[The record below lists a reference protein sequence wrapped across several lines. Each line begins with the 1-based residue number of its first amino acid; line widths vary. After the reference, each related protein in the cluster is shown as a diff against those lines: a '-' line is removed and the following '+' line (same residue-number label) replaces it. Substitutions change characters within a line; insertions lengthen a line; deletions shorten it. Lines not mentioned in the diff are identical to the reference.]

1 MAIQWPLVLFS
12 LLAGAGGAMLAF
24 AGLSQ
29 LLGGS
34 RTVRRRA
41 VWCALASLH

>member
-12 LLAGAGGAMLAF
+12 LLAGGAGGLLAF
-24 AGLSQ
+24 TGLSE

-34 RTVRRRA
+34 RTGRRRA
-41 VWCALASLH
+41 

>member
-29 LLGGS
+29 LVCVL
-34 RTVRRRA
+34 
-41 VWCALASLH
+41 CKI